1 MVFGVSG
8 GKSIIW
14 KIAKCIFRSSS
25 MFQALCVHL
34 KENKGPILKSGP
46 IKVLFVAGQ
55 LTAPTEAIPYLQ
67 TLVEAKG
74 LSVHITFRP
83 YRDDFEKW
91 LREHYSET
99 LEKIGEEKILRGDIH
114 DAIAQCDV
122 IVGAYSTAVLEGLL
136 QFRVP
141 VFFRTKKWGDYYSLK
156 EYDEEHS
163 FFAEN

>member
-1 MVFGVSG
+1 M
-8 GKSIIW
+8 
-14 KIAKCIFRSSS
+14 
-25 MFQALCVHL
+25 
-34 KENKGPILKSGP
+34 
-46 IKVLFVAGQ
+46 
-55 LTAPTEAIPYLQ
+55 TAPTEAIPYLQ

-163 FFAEN
+163 FFAENPAELIAKIKNARTVSKEDLKKLQERYFGDPYKNGSKWVVDQLEQALR

>member
-1 MVFGVSG
+1 MVSGANG

-14 KIAKCIFRSSS
+14 KIAKCIFRNSS
-25 MFQALCVHL
+25 MFQVLCDHL
-34 KENKGPILKSGP
+34 KEKKGRTLKSGP

-55 LTAPTEAIPYLQ
+55 LTAPIEAIPYLRA
-67 TLVEAKG
+67 LVEAKG

-91 LREHYSET
+91 LRGHYPET

-141 VFFRTKKWGDYYSLK
+141 IFFRTKK
-156 EYDEEHS
+156 
-163 FFAEN
+163 